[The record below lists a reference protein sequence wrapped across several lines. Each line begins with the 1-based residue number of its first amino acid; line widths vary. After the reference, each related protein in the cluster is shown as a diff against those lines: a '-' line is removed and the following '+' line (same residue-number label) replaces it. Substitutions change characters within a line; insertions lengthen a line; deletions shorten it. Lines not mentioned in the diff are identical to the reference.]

1 MSTSA
6 RIFSFGLGYSPS
18 RALVKGLARTTN
30 GRFVFIPSNS
40 SVDVYVGEQLQRT
53 LQPAITNVEVEWKF
67 GIPVT
72 NVPTKPPPVYANDR
86 FIVYALANDSGT
98 TFNDDA
104 SVELHVNRYRL
115 SVIKASFVS
124 NTKNNG
130 TIARLAVKALIL
142 ELQHAKIPSNNIR
155 GSLQTRLQNQTESS
169 TSSTTITTTTAAA
182 DKNQITKQRIIE
194 LSLKYNILNPYT
206 AFVGIEKRANQSN
219 AEMVLR
225 EVPIDI
231 SADDQH
237 LLAEIRIKSC
247 FRMTSA
253 VRPPSSFDIDNFM
266 APSCASTC
274 RSALRPVQQTDIQ
287 HRAKSAPRSKS
298 FRPVS
303 ISMPSVGLMDYIR
316 SFRIFKKLNINLD
329 NPNWNGT
336 WHGSLINYPTRS
348 ESSPVDVLTEM
359 GPYPTSDN
367 TCAMWRNTYLQD
379 GKVQGVKDYRL
390 CRGQGADDLVID
402 EGNGVKLETRWIG
415 DVLVTP
421 FKYDNLLFIS
431 STRLHGDIL
440 QEEILIIDDKPAI
453 KGPLSM
459 HARSIQRIETK
470 RVKS

>member
-182 DKNQITKQRIIE
+182 DKNQITKQHSFHVI
-194 LSLKYNILNPYT
+194 
-206 AFVGIEKRANQSN
+206 
-219 AEMVLR
+219 
-225 EVPIDI
+225 
-231 SADDQH
+231 
-237 LLAEIRIKSC
+237 IKSAY
-247 FRMTSA
+247 R
-253 VRPPSSFDIDNFM
+253 
-266 APSCASTC
+266 
-274 RSALRPVQQTDIQ
+274 
-287 HRAKSAPRSKS
+287 
-298 FRPVS
+298 
-303 ISMPSVGLMDYIR
+303 
-316 SFRIFKKLNINLD
+316 KLNINLD

-348 ESSPVDVLTEM
+348 ESSPVDVLTEI

-415 DVLVTP
+415 DVLVTS